1 MLISHLLCIL
11 QFCDLL
17 QSMVEGTDFLE
28 KLENARAALPQNMSG
43 IFLMT
48 GSIRIYYY
56 VVIFEGHMVE
66 ITLLK
71 DIK

>member
-1 MLISHLLCIL
+1 
-11 QFCDLL
+11 
-17 QSMVEGTDFLE
+17 MVEGTDFLE